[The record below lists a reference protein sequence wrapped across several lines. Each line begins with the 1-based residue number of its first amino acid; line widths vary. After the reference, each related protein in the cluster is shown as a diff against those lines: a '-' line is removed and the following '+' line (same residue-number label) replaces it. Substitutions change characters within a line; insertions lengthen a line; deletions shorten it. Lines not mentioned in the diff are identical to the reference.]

1 MLLVL
6 CINVDLE
13 IVYHVMPHHVL
24 FLLQEMECDS
34 QILSSGAVAGIAVT
48 ISVLM
53 ALPLGVLIGCWG
65 VWCGKRWGREDT
77 QKEQQQQLQGAAI
90 YEEPGPVA
98 TAIPLSDN
106 LAYGHVSRQ
115 RGN

>member
-1 MLLVL
+1 M
-6 CINVDLE
+6 DLE
-13 IVYHVMPHHVL
+13 IVYHVIPHHIF

-48 ISVLM
+48 ISVLL

-65 VWCGKRWGREDT
+65 VWYRKRWSRKDT
-77 QKEQQQQLQGAAI
+77 QKKQQQQLQGAAI
-90 YEEPGPVA
+90 YEEPGPVG